1 MSKEEPRRRAT
12 DGQWHLDKN
21 ISVGHMISTLAFI
34 VTGFAYVSAIDTK
47 VEKQEVEIQALK
59 NNMSNERADTRRV
72 LDQLRDDMKGISVKV
87 DKLINRALISHSKK

>member
-1 MSKEEPRRRAT
+1 
-12 DGQWHLDKN
+12 
-21 ISVGHMISTLAFI
+21 MISTLAFI

-72 LDQLRDDMKGISVKV
+72 LDQLRDDMKGISVKL